1 MKQKIFLII
10 GILLLSIFGV
20 SIYNEFMAN
29 HTYYQAMLAS
39 WVNWKLVI
47 WSVIAVC
54 IPIVYIIRSKVFS
67 VKKFFV
73 YILPLTLMVFTTA
86 FTMVKDSIIG

>member
-10 GILLLSIFGV
+10 GILLLSFFGV

-29 HTYYQAMLAS
+29 HTYYQGMIAS
-39 WVNWKLVI
+39 RGNRKLVI
-47 WSVIAVC
+47 WSIIAVC
-54 IPIVYIIRSKVFS
+54 IPIVYIIKSKVFS

-73 YILPLTLMVFTTA
+73 YIIPITLMVFTTA
-86 FTMVKDSIIG
+86 FTLVKDSII